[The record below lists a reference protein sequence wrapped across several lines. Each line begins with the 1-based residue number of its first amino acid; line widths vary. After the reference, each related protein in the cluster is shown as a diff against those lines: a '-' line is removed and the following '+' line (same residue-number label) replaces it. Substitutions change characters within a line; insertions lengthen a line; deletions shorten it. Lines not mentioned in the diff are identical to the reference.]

1 MQAASQERLWTRDFA
16 LLFAATLLAWTCH
29 YFLVA
34 TLPLYAVQRVNA
46 NSAQV
51 GVLMGMLAAS
61 AILSRLFAGYALD
74 RWGRRWILLGSTF
87 IFALMT
93 FAYGFASGIRALILL
108 RLLHGIPFGASTTA
122 CDTVA
127 SDLVPPARRG
137 EGLGYFSLAHTLAMV
152 IGPAMAWPVLGNALF
167 ERLFL
172 VAGLT
177 AVVAGVVAWFI
188 HAPAVHNTEAAFS
201 VRNMFESRAIW
212 LASIMLFM
220 ALGYGSL
227 MGFVGLYGSEL
238 GIVHAGR
245 FFSVYAIG
253 LLAARSLSGRLFDRH
268 GPRPIV
274 GSALALL
281 SLSYASLALRRTA
294 NGYFAAALGQ
304 GMAFGAVS
312 NALQAMSLNLV
323 PASRRGA
330 ANATL
335 YAMFDIGITVG
346 ASLLGLVAGA
356 ANSYASMYL
365 VVASI
370 MWIPELLFFVVIL
383 PRYDR
388 DEV

>member
-1 MQAASQERLWTRDFA
+1 MQTVSKQRLWTRDFV

-46 NSAQV
+46 SSAQV
-51 GVLMGMLAAS
+51 GVLMGTLAAS
-61 AILSRLFAGYALD
+61 AIVSRLLAGYALD
-74 RWGRRWILLGSTF
+74 RWGRRWVLIASIL
-87 IFALMT
+87 IFGLMT
-93 FAYGFASGIRALILL
+93 FAYGFVPSILGLAFL

-152 IGPAMAWPVLGNALF
+152 IGPALAWPVLGSAQF
-167 ERLFL
+167 ERLFF

-177 AVVAGVVAWFI
+177 AVAAAAAAWFI
-188 HAPAVHNTEAAFS
+188 RSPPVHNAAVAFS
-201 VRNMFESRAIW
+201 ARNIFERRAIW

-227 MGFVGLYGSEL
+227 MGFVGLYGGEL
-238 GIVHAGR
+238 GIAYAGR
-245 FFSVYAIG
+245 FLSVYAMG
-253 LLAARSLSGRLFDRH
+253 LLVARLLSGRLFDRH

-281 SLSYASLALRRTA
+281 SLSYATLALRQTA
-294 NGYFAAALGQ
+294 DGYFAAALGQ

-312 NALQAMSLNLV
+312 NALQAMALNVV
-323 PASRRGA
+323 PGSRRGA

-335 YAMFDIGITVG
+335 YAMFDIGITIG
-346 ASLLGLVAGA
+346 ASLLGFVAGA
-356 ANSYASMYL
+356 AGSYAAMYL
-365 VVASI
+365 LVAVI
-370 MWIPELLFFVVIL
+370 MWIPEALFFAVIL
-383 PRYDR
+383 PQYGS